1 MRTQWIAKEESS
13 FIGIDY
19 HKRSS
24 VFCVLDTQGA
34 VLERDASITSVRSDL
49 FRWCG
54 DGLGVAWSLR
64 PA

>member
-19 HKRSS
+19 HKRYS

-34 VLERDASITSVRSDL
+34 VLKGTHRSPL
-49 FRWCG
+49 SGAICFAG
-54 DGLGVAWSLR
+54 A
-64 PA
+64 AMA